1 MLKTITIENY
11 LSYQKE
17 QTLDLV
23 PLSLKDLP
31 DNVHTCDDFDPSLQL
46 LKSVGI
52 YGYNN
57 YGKTNFIKTY
67 QSFIRSIVSND
78 IEADHFRS
86 NGCETPTKAT
96 RFETEFILGNTK
108 YRYGYEV
115 LECEVQSEYLTYA
128 EPKIRENYLFE
139 RRKQSIA
146 VSKTWQKL
154 CDKRLDLAV
163 CCTRPNQLL
172 LSLLMTQDGFPHIDE
187 VAKWLRGNII
197 IPDDYERR
205 HDDRAMMIIFHKDYQ
220 DLLYDFLEK
229 ADLGLKIVLDKLKCP
244 DCRDLCANTDLLS
257 FWKEKKRM
265 KIEACPKHKE
275 LEDFSR
281 IDRWKY
287 ESAGAYRYLMLSCY
301 LAFAIKNKQLIFVDE
316 LESKLH
322 VFLLRYLIK
331 TFHDAT
337 IDKPGSQLIFTT
349 HNTSLMSR
357 HLFRR
362 DQFIL
367 VEKDSSGASSLRRI
381 HSPKSP
387 IRAEASLEKEYMGGK
402 VGGISQE
409 LKEAVSHMC

>member
-23 PLSLKDLP
+23 PSSLKELP
-31 DNVHTCDDFDPSLQL
+31 DNLHTCFDFDPSLQL

-57 YGKTNFIKTY
+57 CGKTNFIKAY
-67 QSFIRSIVSND
+67 QSFIRSIITND
-78 IEADHFRS
+78 IEADHFRT
-86 NGCETPTKAT
+86 GRTDTPARPT
-96 RFETEFILGNTK
+96 RIETEFILGNIK

-115 LECEVQSEYLTYA
+115 LDYEVQAEYLTYA
-128 EPKIRENYLFE
+128 EPKIRENFLFE
-139 RRKQSIA
+139 RNKQNIT
-146 VSKTWQKL
+146 VSKIWQKM

-163 CCTRPNQLL
+163 YFTRPTQLL
-172 LSLLMTQDGFPHIDE
+172 LSILMTQDGLPHIDE
-187 VAKWLRGNII
+187 VGKWLRGNII
-197 IPDDYERR
+197 IPDDYQRR

-229 ADLGLKIVLDKLKCP
+229 ADLGLGIVLEKLKCP
-244 DCRDLCANTDLLS
+244 QCRELCADTDLLGI
-257 FWKEKKRM
+257 WKEKKRM
-265 KIEACPKHKE
+265 KIEACPLHKE
-275 LEDFSR
+275 LEDFSK
-281 IDRWKY
+281 IDTWKY

-301 LAFAIKNKQLIFVDE
+301 VAFAIRNKQLVFIDE

-362 DQFIL
+362 DQFLL
-367 VEKDSSGASSLRRI
+367 VEKDSSGVSSLRRI
-381 HSPKSP
+381 HSSKSP
-387 IRAEASLEKEYMGGK
+387 IRAEASLEKEYVGGK
-402 VGGISQE
+402 VGG
-409 LKEAVSHMC
+409 VPVPGMNF